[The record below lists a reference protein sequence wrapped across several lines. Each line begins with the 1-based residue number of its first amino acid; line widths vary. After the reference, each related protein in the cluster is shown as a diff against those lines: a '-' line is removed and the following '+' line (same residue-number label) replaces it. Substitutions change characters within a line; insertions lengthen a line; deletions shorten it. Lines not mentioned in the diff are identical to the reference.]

1 MQFGQPFKIKMY
13 NPRLLLHSVQ
23 HAFLAWIGV
32 TRQQL
37 TLNDVAFSNVK
48 TKRFII
54 GGVGV
59 EDCDFNFETAANV
72 TEQVINL
79 GAIIPALARVLD
91 VKTHTLEVF
100 NARAIEIASWA
111 VDTNVVTIVT
121 DEAHGL
127 ANDNSVTIAG
137 MAETALNG
145 TATVTVVDATSFT
158 FSKTHD
164 NAETTAVTAGTVTAT
179 LTLAAETGNA
189 SSGNQFISS
198 ASIKALNAITAMAN
212 AGALNVAPS
221 ASASNVYV
229 AATPSS
235 HWQLVTSGKVAV
247 YVTYIE
253 AI

>member
-1 MQFGQPFKIKMY
+1 MQFGQPLKIKMY
-13 NPRLLLHSVQ
+13 NPRLLLNSVKDS
-23 HAFLAWIGV
+23 FLAWIGV

-59 EDCDFNFETAANV
+59 EDCDFNFATAANV

-79 GAIIPALARVLD
+79 GAIVPALARVLD
-91 VKTHTLEVF
+91 VKTHTLEAF
-100 NARAIEIASWA
+100 NARAINIASWA
-111 VDTNVVTIVT
+111 VATNVATIVT
-121 DEAHGL
+121 STAHGL
-127 ANDNSVTIAG
+127 ATGNSVTIAG
-137 MAETALNG
+137 MAETTLNG

-158 FSKTHD
+158 FSKTHE
-164 NAETTAVTAGTVTAT
+164 NADTTAVTAGTVTAT
-179 LTLAAETGNA
+179 LTLVAETGNA
-189 SSGNQFISS
+189 SSGNQFIGS
-198 ASIKALNAITAMAN
+198 ATVKAANAITAVAN

-229 AATPSS
+229 AATPGS
-235 HWQLVTSGKVAV
+235 HWQLVTSGKLAV